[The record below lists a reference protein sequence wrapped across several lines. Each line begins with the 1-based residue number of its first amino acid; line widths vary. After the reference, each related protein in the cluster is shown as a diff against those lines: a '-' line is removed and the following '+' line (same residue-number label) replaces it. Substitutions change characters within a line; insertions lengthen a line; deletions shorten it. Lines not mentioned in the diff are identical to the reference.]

1 MERRKVLL
9 THGMSNDFL
18 LFITDA
24 PKEAI
29 EQYCRWQLLQE
40 ENGWENCETFQP
52 LKEKYHVKELLDSV
66 IDDSD
71 DIELIGYD
79 ECYDLSN
86 YYE

>member
-1 MERRKVLL
+1 MERRKVLF
-9 THGMSNDFL
+9 THGMSGDFL
-18 LFITDA
+18 LVITDA

-29 EQYCRWQLLQE
+29 EKYCRWHLLQE
-40 ENGWENCETFQP
+40 ENGWKNCETFQP